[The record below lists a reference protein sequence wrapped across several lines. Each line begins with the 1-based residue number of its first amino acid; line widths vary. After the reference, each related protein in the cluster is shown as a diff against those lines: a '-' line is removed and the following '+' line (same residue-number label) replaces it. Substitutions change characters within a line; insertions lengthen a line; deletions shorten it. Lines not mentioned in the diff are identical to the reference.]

1 MVRRRTV
8 TQPFQGDGRPC
19 PALMEQSKPCPVKP
33 CYQWQYGQWSL
44 CQVQVI
50 RSQEVLWKCV
60 LSAETCFQKYFS
72 ELTDSMFPPKDLGAL
87 PFCNC
92 LISFDNKQSLSCVF
106 KIIGRLIHFNEN
118 LFACLWL
125 ENK

>member
-1 MVRRRTV
+1 MSETCPLDLLRRNVCDAFFQDRCLHKYITLHHFVSLKGKMIRRRTV

-50 RSQEVLWKCV
+50 KSQEVV
-60 LSAETCFQKYFS
+60 
-72 ELTDSMFPPKDLGAL
+72 
-87 PFCNC
+87 
-92 LISFDNKQSLSCVF
+92 
-106 KIIGRLIHFNEN
+106 
-118 LFACLWL
+118 
-125 ENK
+125 